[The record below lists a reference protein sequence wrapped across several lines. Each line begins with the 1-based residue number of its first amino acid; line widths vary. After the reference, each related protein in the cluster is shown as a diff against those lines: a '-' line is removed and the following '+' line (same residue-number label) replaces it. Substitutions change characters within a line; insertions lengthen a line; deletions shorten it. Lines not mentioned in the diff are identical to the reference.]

1 LSGYANDLSA
11 ALAQVTHATQA
22 AWATGEPRVALANAV
37 PYMQAFGHTVLA
49 WMWLDVA
56 LASLKLDATKIIA
69 ANAGRISAT
78 AYFYHYELPKI
89 GAWLRVVTDRNLTC
103 AEMSEDAF

>member
-1 LSGYANDLSA
+1 MGA
-11 ALAQVTHATQA
+11 ATQT
-22 AWATGEPRVALANAV
+22 AWATGNPQEALANAV

-49 WMWLDVA
+49 WVWLDVA
-56 LASLKLDATKIIA
+56 LTVIERDAQLSVA

-89 GAWLRVVTDRNLTC
+89 GAWLQVVNARDMTC
-103 AEMSEDAF
+103 ASMAIDAF